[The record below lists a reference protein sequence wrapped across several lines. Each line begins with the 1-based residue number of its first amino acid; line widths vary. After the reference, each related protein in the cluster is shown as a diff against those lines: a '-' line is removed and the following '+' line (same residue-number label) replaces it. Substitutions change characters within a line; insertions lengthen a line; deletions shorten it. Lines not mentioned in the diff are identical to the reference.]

1 MTGVAAVANLC
12 RTQCGTG
19 PLASLAHY
27 LAGHR
32 RPLRIGRYRVVI
44 NYTHRANL
52 AIAYERRAR
61 SNKASLQPVAEATS
75 PSGFSSELGVRPLA

>member
-1 MTGVAAVANLC
+1 
-12 RTQCGTG
+12 
-19 PLASLAHY
+19 
-27 LAGHR
+27 
-32 RPLRIGRYRVVI
+32 LRIGRYRVVI

-61 SNKASLQPVAEATS
+61 SNKASLQPGAEATS